1 MADKAISELV
11 AAEQIKSTDMFV
23 LEQDGTAKRLQGQT
37 LLNWLTAAAD
47 GHGGISN
54 IVKTGTDGLVDTYTI
69 TLADTTTKT
78 FTVTN
83 GNGLTEFGKLSTVGL
98 VDTYQFTR
106 SDGTYFTFAVSNGA
120 KGDTGDASHVWIKY
134 ASQQPTVN
142 SHSIGDNPDDWMGV
156 YSGTAETAP
165 TDWQAYSW
173 YQIKGDKGDTGAP
186 ATVTGVTAEYI
197 VSDSGTIVPS
207 GSWSTT
213 IPSVPQGKYLWTRS
227 TTNFNTGDPAVS
239 YSVTRMGI
247 DGIGS
252 VSSVNDK
259 SPSDSGNVTLTAGD
273 IQASGNASVQEELD
287 NAVKYN
293 TPQPLTPEQQA
304 QARDNINAPAPYEAG
319 DNISITGRIITT
331 KAFPCN
337 PKLTDNW
344 YWGNP
349 VDQRKGII
357 PKNTSVKVYY
367 DVECTN
373 YAGPVNYYPSLFR
386 ESNGNFR
393 YDISDT
399 VHYYIKAED
408 TMRGYGM
415 AGYTIDRWK
424 MDIDIGTVTIEN
436 DGVVLESGSSGIT
449 WFEPQDEKLT
459 QNLKGK
465 TLTWSVMYTVISQTG
480 NSGSFGMTALGNY
493 IPRCTLS
500 GDVGRINVASGSAV
514 VPENLECVSWF
525 YLPVGCKIKLHAVGL
540 ELGSQQTLAHQ
551 EYGEWVLNEI
561 PKFGDQLAEC
571 QRYYYRPYHVLLWR
585 TPGTNSLTVDANFK
599 VDMRSIPAAIYTNPL
614 TVLVPGKTANGH
626 ISLSNLVVNVG
637 GVGNCDLTSVD
648 PSDAEVLQIERGQ
661 IAFSADL

>member
-83 GNGLTEFGKLSTVGL
+83 GNGLTKFEKLSTVGL

-293 TPQPLTPEQQA
+293 TPQTLTDAQKQ

-319 DNISITGRIITT
+319 DNISISGRIITT

-337 PKLTDNW
+337 PNLLINW
-344 YWGNP
+344 YFGNP
-349 VDQRKGII
+349 VNQRGTSFVENNYGLDMWKGTYGVNTNGTMGFNSSGFAIQVLEDSVKGILDGMMLTASI
-357 PKNTSVKVYY
+357 LYVNGTLQTGTAVYTKTGNAHNFI
-367 DVECTN
+367 DSGPIQFN
-373 YAGPVNYYPSLFR
+373 NQADGNILLYAQSA
-386 ESNGNFR
+386 
-393 YDISDT
+393 DQ
-399 VHYYIKAED
+399 IKAV
-408 TMRGYGM
+408 
-415 AGYTIDRWK
+415 K
-424 MDIDIGTVTIEN
+424 
-436 DGVVLESGSSGIT
+436 
-449 WFEPQDEKLT
+449 
-459 QNLKGK
+459 
-465 TLTWSVMYTVISQTG
+465 
-480 NSGSFGMTALGNY
+480 
-493 IPRCTLS
+493 
-500 GDVGRINVASGSAV
+500 
-514 VPENLECVSWF
+514 
-525 YLPVGCKIKLHAVGL
+525 L

-551 EYGEWVLNEI
+551 ENGVWVLNEI

-571 QRYYYRPYHVLLWR
+571 QRYLF
-585 TPGTNSLTVDANFK
+585 A
-599 VDMRSIPAAIYTNPL
+599 
-614 TVLVPGKTANGH
+614 ANGKNYPYGCVGSGF
-626 ISLSNLVVNVG
+626 ISSDGTEAVIIVPTPVSLRTLPVCEINGVLRVDTSHGEIVTINNVAVYNIGSGAVCIHGEFTGTATAKAPCYALLDTGHNLLLS
-637 GVGNCDLTSVD
+637 
-648 PSDAEVLQIERGQ
+648 AEL
-661 IAFSADL
+661 